1 MIIMPAMK
9 RMVDQLMPAVL
20 SSPAPY
26 QKPAVK
32 NERRLSASQI
42 AAGEC
47 IQTPKTRISTSAP
60 LTSVMTWRSNWSRM
74 IRRNIPRKIQIAMT
88 CASIAVT
95 PISKSK

>member
-60 LTSVMTWRSNWSRM
+60 LTSVITWRSN
-74 IRRNIPRKIQIAMT
+74 
-88 CASIAVT
+88 
-95 PISKSK
+95 